1 MFRQQ
6 QKKRECSE
14 NKGQPIGCPFYIDTN
29 RAKCPK
35 RTKKGEIKYKKDR
48 RGKKGLTK
56 GKKGD
61 KINKSPRE
69 RGRKRAK
76 RKSEKFGRT
85 REPKE

>member
-1 MFRQQ
+1 MFRRQ

-14 NKGQPIGCPFYIDTN
+14 NKGQPIGCPLYLHHSTT
-29 RAKCPK
+29 CPK

-69 RGRKRAK
+69 RVD
-76 RKSEKFGRT
+76 E
-85 REPKE
+85 RE